1 MCAFSDAAAQRGL
14 YYQTVCKAMAC
25 DSCLRRL
32 AGGCL
37 RARCRQQ
44 AHARREEVAMPR
56 YTKGDYVVHPGQ
68 GVCEVDRIV
77 EL

>member
-1 MCAFSDAAAQRGL
+1 
-14 YYQTVCKAMAC
+14 MAC

-44 AHARREEVAMPR
+44 AHARRKEVAMPR
-56 YTKGDYVVHPGQ
+56 YAKGDYVVHPGQ
-68 GVCEVDRIV
+68 GVCEVDGIV